1 MANWTRREFLGATAG
16 LAMLPLAE
24 AGAAPKIPRRA
35 LGRTG
40 MEVSILGLGGGSQFL
55 SACKTDDEA
64 IELLN
69 TAIDGGINYLDCA
82 WSYGNGECLRRY
94 GLVAPKRR
102 KEIYLTSKTQKRDR
116 DEALREFESSLKNLN
131 TDHLDVMQIHLIQPD
146 EDLDRLLAP
155 DGVFQ
160 AFLKLKEQKVIRAV
174 GITGHLAA
182 VNMKTLVGRMEGL
195 DTALFPVN
203 PFRDSR
209 HYLPARDPEEPN
221 GHFEEILLP
230 AAREKGLGIIGMK
243 VFAQG
248 QLVGEGPGKMSGA
261 NLLRYAMSAPGIS
274 TCIAG
279 PGSLAF
285 LKENLKTAQGF
296 VPMKATE
303 RRKIAQAVSGL
314 SHRFA
319 YHDPEYRDTCSVL
332 T

>member
-1 MANWTRREFLGATAG
+1 MASWTRREFLGATAG
-16 LAMLPLAE
+16 LAVLPLAE
-24 AGAAPKIPRRA
+24 QAVAAPKILRRP

-55 SACKTDDEA
+55 NACKTDDQA

-94 GLVAPKRR
+94 GLVVPKRR
-102 KEIYLTSKTQKRDR
+102 KEVYVTSKTQRRDR
-116 DEALREFESSLKNLN
+116 DGALREFEASLKNLQ

-146 EDLDRLLAP
+146 EDLDRLLAQN
-155 DGVFQ
+155 GVFH
-160 AFLKLKEQKVIRAV
+160 AFLKLKEEKVIRAV

-195 DTALFPVN
+195 DTVLCPVN
-203 PFRDSR
+203 AFRDSR
-209 HYLPARDPEEPN
+209 HYIPARNPEEPN

-230 AAREKGLGIIGMK
+230 AAREKKLGIVGMK

-274 TCIAG
+274 TVIAG
-279 PGSLAF
+279 PGKLEF
-285 LKENLKTAQGF
+285 LQENLKTAQTF
-296 VPMKATE
+296 VPMPANE
-303 RRKIAQAVSGL
+303 RRKIAQAVSAVP
-314 SHRFA
+314 HRFA
-319 YHDPEYRDTCSVL
+319 YHHPEYRDTCVA
-332 T
+332 